1 MKTKFLLLFLIAL
14 VSCDDGDF
22 DIPAFEFTET
32 VETCGEYVLYRT
44 NSDKTEAIALSVK
57 SNFFKNEDGTDDL
70 PISSVNAI
78 TYRIFS
84 EAIGSN
90 YFCQAIPPSEPIIT
104 KELNAQ
110 SATIN
115 ITTTYNTNNETYTH
129 QIVIKELLFLDG
141 EERIYFETFDFG
153 SITISE

>member
-1 MKTKFLLLFLIAL
+1 MKTKFLLLFLVVL
-14 VSCDDGDF
+14 FSCNDGDF

-44 NSDKTEAIALSVK
+44 NSDKTEAIALSVA
-57 SNFFKNEDGTDDL
+57 SNFFKNEAGTDDS
-70 PISSVNAI
+70 PVSSVNAI

-84 EAIGSN
+84 EAIGAN
-90 YFCQAIPPSEPIIT
+90 YFCQSIPPSEPDVT
-104 KELNAQ
+104 KELIAT

-115 ITTTYNTNNETYTH
+115 VTTTYNSTNETYTH
-129 QIVIKELLFLDG
+129 QIVITDLLFLDG

-153 SITISE
+153 TITISE